1 MRRSFLKGMLAFT
14 AACAMHV
21 NAMAAD
27 SAAATATTATE
38 APVKVV
44 YDVSEGLD
52 QASRALANVR
62 NELRAEPNSKIV
74 VVTHGEGIKF
84 LLDGAVDS
92 RNRQFEAIVSALAS
106 QGVEFRV
113 CNNTLSAYGIAPSK
127 VILEAKVVPSGVAE
141 VARLQAREGYAYIHP

>member
-1 MRRSFLKGMLAFT
+1 MRRSFLKSLLALV
-14 AACAMHV
+14 AVCSINV
-21 NAMAAD
+21 MAAD
-27 SAAATATTATE
+27 QATTASATTATTE
-38 APVKVV
+38 PPVKVV
-44 YDVSEGLD
+44 YDVSEGLE

-113 CNNTLSAYGIAPSK
+113 CNNTLNAFSIPTSK

-141 VARLQAREGYAYIHP
+141 VARLQSREGYAYIHP

>member
-1 MRRSFLKGMLAFT
+1 MRRSFLKGLLA
-14 AACAMHV
+14 ASAMNV
-21 NAMAAD
+21 MAAD
-27 SAAATATTATE
+27 QPAVTTNE
-38 APVKVV
+38 PPVKVV

-52 QASRALANVR
+52 QASRALVNVR

-74 VVTHGEGIKF
+74 VVTHGDGVKF

-92 RNRQFEAIVSALAS
+92 RGRQFEAIVSALAS

-113 CNNTLSAYGIAPSK
+113 CNNTLNGLNIPASK

-141 VARLQAREGYAYIHP
+141 VARLQSRESYAYIHP